1 MTEAVLI
8 RELRLRPHKQP
19 AAAGSGPD
27 FTQRASQSPRFLS
40 GAARRESET
49 ASASGSA
56 IMSLRLTFCDT
67 ILRNA
72 EEENKTTNARSR
84 SFARRRSNPILELLN
99 SHLLSRDEHNGQ
111 FIFTLK
117 VFSCHDEIIAC
128 VLTLLAVMHALITL
142 CARPP
147 SVDLQSFCC
156 AEHKTIAT
164 SRKIRFLY
172 PDSLSWESDTLAYL
186 S

>member
-1 MTEAVLI
+1 MAT
-8 RELRLRPHKQP
+8 Q
-19 AAAGSGPD
+19 AAGRRWE
-27 FTQRASQSPRFLS
+27 RARLYPEGLTVPALPVWGR
-40 GAARRESET
+40 AARERDSVSERL
-49 ASASGSA
+49 GEQLGR

-67 ILRNA
+67 TLRNA

-128 VLTLLAVMHALITL
+128 VLTLRAVMHALITL

-147 SVDLQSFCC
+147 SVDLQSFGC